1 MFFNVSSGQAT
12 GTSRSKRSWDQCW
25 DVEVSE
31 RQLFSQG
38 SVLSER
44 KEGRKMGR
52 LACQYLS

>member
-1 MFFNVSSGQAT
+1 MVKT

-25 DVEVSE
+25 DVGSFE

-52 LACQYLS
+52 LVCHYLS